1 MQGGKTKQEVD
12 ELLRRLHV
20 AEAGAAEVTKN
31 NSDLEYRAEVGYGML
46 RGKCLTRLRVRVGLH

>member
-20 AEAGAAEVTKN
+20 SEAGAAEVTKN
-31 NSDLEYRAEVGYGML
+31 NSDLEYRAEVGYCSG
-46 RGKCLTRLRVRVGLH
+46 VSA